1 MISVID
7 DSPEQFSHSI
17 AKNTAAIHHKGIEIY
32 RRNLLASAARALEIS
47 FPTIL
52 SLLGSDG
59 MKALAA
65 NYLQEN
71 SLHGGDWGEWGSH
84 LPEWILLQPELSDL
98 PYLSDVAKLDW
109 ICHTV
114 ERSKDPSED
123 IDSISLLA
131 ALDPDKLY
139 LKSTTCFAVLST
151 DFPLLEIWK
160 AHYSTEDE
168 KPYWL
173 NLANKPLSNNES
185 QYLLISRSHWRAHPK
200 KIQHSQYLFIQAL
213 LQGEAIGSALEII
226 QNRPKCTQHEWLPD
240 ALKLC
245 IEIGLNH
252 LP

>member
-1 MISVID
+1 MID
-7 DSPEQFSHSI
+7 KLDGTPEQLAKSILDGQSSWQHSGV
-17 AKNTAAIHHKGIEIY
+17 NIY
-32 RRNLLASAARALEIS
+32 RRNLLATAIRALEIS
-47 FPTIL
+47 YPTIF

-65 NYLQEN
+65 NYLQVN
-71 SLHGGDWGEWGSH
+71 FLHSGDWGEWGRH

-109 ICHTV
+109 FCHIV

-123 IDSISLLA
+123 IDSILLLA
-131 ALDPDKLY
+131 AVDPGKLH
-139 LKSTTCFAVLST
+139 LKPTTCFAVLST
-151 DFPLLEIWK
+151 DFPVLEIWK
-160 AHYSTEDE
+160 AHYSTEAE

-173 NLANKPLSNNES
+173 NLANKPLGNNES
-185 QYLLISRSHWRAHPK
+185 QYLLISRDHWRAHPK

-213 LQGEAIGSALEII
+213 LQGETIGAALEII
-226 QNRPKCTQHEWLPD
+226 QNNPRCTEHEWLPD